1 MLDVYM
7 ERFEHPYLLS
17 LVPLAGLLFVCGMLV
32 EILFVAGMVT
42 VIEGADLV
50 AGFFGLF
57 MAVLLIIC
65 SLGYFALYTMKF
77 STDAIHR
84 WRVRDSEA

>member
-1 MLDVYM
+1 MIDAYM
-7 ERFEHPYLLS
+7 DRFEHPYLLS
-17 LVPLAGLLFVCGMLV
+17 LVPIAGVLFVCGMLV
-32 EILFVAGMVT
+32 EILFVAGAVT

-65 SLGYFALYTMKF
+65 SLGYFALYVMKF
-77 STDAIHR
+77 STEAIYR
-84 WRVRDSEA
+84 WRIRGSEA